1 MRRKDCRD
9 VLDSRQRD
17 DADEPT
23 EHLGDLGLG
32 IGLNELDD
40 GLRCY
45 LRGPREQANG
55 QARAYVAC
63 CVLRSIAAAVKRPRA

>member
-9 VLDSRQRD
+9 VLDSRQHD
-17 DADEPT
+17 DADEST

-40 GLRCY
+40 GLLYY
-45 LRGPREQANG
+45 LRDCAKPRWAMNKILNG
-55 QARAYVAC
+55 RTP
-63 CVLRSIAAAVKRPRA
+63 LRQVT